1 MSEEDRTRK
10 ERTPDDLA
18 NLVGESL
25 DLRQAALGGAQHVE
39 AIGQALYH
47 LETLRLSRKLGADHP
62 RVRRLA
68 ARSKQLAQE
77 ARALAAE
84 REMAAVKPPAI
95 EENEALVNGR
105 ITDRN
110 RRGIG
115 KLMVGLRSSDGERL
129 SGVEDVETNAVG
141 YYALKLSPDAAKRT
155 AETGAVLVVMN
166 QAGDLVHQS
175 EEPLTPAVGARMAVD
190 AALNRE
196 RLTGRRPGAWAR
208 WRQPGSGGEEPPGE
222 HWVVK
227 GRVIDA
233 NEQPVPGVM
242 VTAHDKD
249 QRYDDKLGSSL
260 TNKEG
265 EFEIRYSVRDFR
277 EGEEPGPDL
286 YLRVIDQ
293 EGELLFSTKDD
304 IRFDAGREEAYTIQL
319 PQAGDD
325 DG

>member
-10 ERTPDDLA
+10 ERSPDDLA

-47 LETLRLSRKLGADHP
+47 LEALRLSRKLGADHP

-68 ARSKQLAQE
+68 ARSRQFAQE
-77 ARALAAE
+77 ARALATE

-105 ITDRN
+105 ITDRH

-115 KLMVGLRSSDGERL
+115 ALVVGLRSPTGKRL
-129 SGVEDVETNAVG
+129 SGVKDVETDAVG
-141 YYALKLSPDAAKRT
+141 YYALKLSPDAAKNV
-155 AETGAVLVVMN
+155 AKSGAVLVVMN
-166 QAGDLVHQS
+166 RAGDLIYQR
-175 EEPLTPAVGARMAVD
+175 EEPLSPAVGARVAAD
-190 AALNRE
+190 ASLNRE
-196 RLTGRRPGAWAR
+196 RLAGKRPGAWAH
-208 WRQPGSGGEEPPGE
+208 WRQPGSGEEEPPGE
-222 HWVVK
+222 DWVVK
-227 GRVIDA
+227 GRVLDA
-233 NEQPVPGVM
+233 EEQPVPGVM

-249 QRYDDKLGSSL
+249 QRFDDKLGSGL

-304 IRFDAGREEAYTIQL
+304 IRFNAGREEEYVIQL
-319 PQAGDD
+319 PEAGAD